1 MKIHFI
7 AIGGSIM
14 HALAIDLKNQGH
26 IVSGSDDVIYEPSKS
41 NLLNAGILPS
51 EEGWF
56 VDKITSDIDFIILG
70 MHAKKDNPEL
80 LAAQYKKIKIFS
92 FPEFVSI
99 KSKKKFK
106 VVIAGSHGKTTIT
119 SMIMHVLKQNNILF
133 DYLVG
138 AKINGF
144 DNMVSLS
151 NNKIMIIEGDEYL
164 SSKIDMKPKFLHYTA
179 DLLIISGI
187 SWDHINIYP
196 TFSSYCN
203 IFEDLLKKTPKK
215 STVFYCKNDVGLKKI
230 VKKHFSNSQGYSLPK
245 YDIVNGKCF
254 IKNKNKIFELSV
266 FGDHNLYN
274 LQAASLVCEKLG
286 LERQVF
292 LKSITS
298 FLGADKRLRLLGSL
312 VKKNN
317 VYLDFAHSPSKVA
330 ASVQAVK
337 DLYPDRLLISCLELH
352 TFSSL
357 NLDFIAEYANSF
369 KFSDHV
375 CIYYS
380 PEELKRKNLKFFSK
394 KDLSSLINHEKLT
407 VFDRS
412 DELEKF
418 IIKENWNNKNL
429 LLMSSG
435 NFNGLNIKKLMQ

>member
-26 IVSGSDDVIYEPSKS
+26 IISGSDDVIYEPSKS

-51 EEGWF
+51 KEGWF
-56 VDKITSDIDFIILG
+56 VDKIKSDIDFIILG

-80 LAAQYKKIKIFS
+80 LAAQHKKIKIFS
-92 FPEFVSI
+92 FPEFVSL

-144 DNMVSLS
+144 NNMVSLS
-151 NNKIMIIEGDEYL
+151 DNKIMIIEGDEYL
-164 SSKIDMKPKFLHYTA
+164 SSKIDMRPKFLHYKA

-203 IFEDLLKKTPKK
+203 VFEDLLKKTPKK
-215 STVFYCKNDVGLKKI
+215 STVFYCENDIGLKKI
-230 VKKHFSNSQGYSLPK
+230 VIKNFSNSQGYSLPK
-245 YDIVNGKCF
+245 YGIENGKCF
-254 IKNKNKIFELSV
+254 IENEKKRFELSI

-298 FLGADKRLRLLGSL
+298 FLGACYFDF
-312 VKKNN
+312 
-317 VYLDFAHSPSKVA
+317 YL
-330 ASVQAVK
+330 
-337 DLYPDRLLISCLELH
+337 Y
-352 TFSSL
+352 
-357 NLDFIAEYANSF
+357 
-369 KFSDHV
+369 
-375 CIYYS
+375 
-380 PEELKRKNLKFFSK
+380 
-394 KDLSSLINHEKLT
+394 KL
-407 VFDRS
+407 
-412 DELEKF
+412 
-418 IIKENWNNKNL
+418 
-429 LLMSSG
+429 
-435 NFNGLNIKKLMQ
+435 

>member
-1 MKIHFI
+1 
-7 AIGGSIM
+7 M

-26 IVSGSDDVIYEPSKS
+26 IISGSDDVIYEPSKS
-41 NLLNAGILPS
+41 NLLNSGILPKQ
-51 EEGWF
+51 EGWF
-56 VDKITSDIDFIILG
+56 VDKITLDIDFIILG

-92 FPEFVSI
+92 FPEFVAI
-99 KSKKKFK
+99 KSKEKFK

-119 SMIMHVLKQNNILF
+119 SMIMHVLRKNHILF

-151 NNKIMIIEGDEYL
+151 DNKIMIIEGDEYF
-164 SSKIDMKPKFLHYTA
+164 SSKIDMTPKFLHYKA
-179 DLLIISGI
+179 DLLIISGVA
-187 SWDHINIYP
+187 WDHINIYP

-203 IFEDLLKKTPKK
+203 IFKELLKRTPKK
-215 STVFYCKNDVGLKKI
+215 STVFYYENDNILKKI
-230 VKKHFSNSQGYSLPK
+230 VKKYFSNSQGYSLPK

-254 IKNKNKIFELSV
+254 VENENKRFELSV
-266 FGDHNLYN
+266 FGEHNLCN
-274 LQAASLVCEKLG
+274 LQVASLVCKKLG
-286 LERQVF
+286 VEREVF
-292 LKSITS
+292 LKSIQS

-312 VKKNN
+312 VKTNN
-317 VYLDFAHSPSKVA
+317 VYLDFAHSPSKVS

-337 DLYPDRLLISCLELH
+337 NLYPDRILISCLELH

-357 NLDFIAEYANSF
+357 NLDFISEYADSF
-369 KFSDHV
+369 KFSDYV
-375 CIYYS
+375 YLYYS
-380 PEELKRKNLKFFSK
+380 PEELKRKNLKIFSK
-394 KDLSSLINHEKLT
+394 KELCLRINHKKLI
-407 VFDRS
+407 VFNRS

-418 IIKENWNNKNL
+418 IMKENWNNKNL

-435 NFNGLNIKKLMQ
+435 NFNGLNFNKLMR